1 MADSFSYSN
10 CADTG
15 DCSSESNLSLSVG
28 YYPNEDTFFNE
39 KTNSCKDTSSN
50 NPSIHFVP
58 PFQGSW
64 QTESKGTLLERQDQ
78 IQDSTEQFGQLNITP
93 AWDGCNHSDSIINW
107 DLHGDNQWIDQ
118 NPEEKTKLTLSKL
131 NGLVQRLEQFL
142 ENQKDDEDDE
152 FVFPESAQK
161 EDFQLSSS
169 TPPDVAQVSHQEH
182 DACLQDLPMFNPPEN
197 DAIQCP
203 QPPPKLQEHELA
215 ETKRK
220 ATGRQ
225 RTSTTA
231 TCSISSDKLKKED
244 THSSTQPLS
253 FLNFRWVF
261 RWLRQRVLSFWG
273 REHPKKAPKNPHKPT
288 QRKRFSHRSK
298 IQPQEPIEGEYP
310 IARF

>member
-28 YYPNEDTFFNE
+28 YYPNEDTFFKEN
-39 KTNSCKDTSSN
+39 TTSCEDTSSN

-64 QTESKGTLLERQDQ
+64 WTESKGTLLERQDQ
-78 IQDSTEQFGQLNITP
+78 IQDSTEQFGKLSITL
-93 AWDGCNHSDSIINW
+93 AWDGCNHSDSVITW
-107 DLHGDNQWIDQ
+107 DLHGDNHWVDKY
-118 NPEEKTKLTLSKL
+118 PEEKTKLTLSKP

-169 TPPDVAQVSHQEH
+169 NPSDVAQVSHQEH
-182 DACLQDLPMFNPPEN
+182 DTCPQDLPTFNPPEN

-203 QPPPKLQEHELA
+203 QTPPKLQEHELA
-215 ETKRK
+215 KVSTVMPQKQ
-220 ATGRQ
+220 AGGRPGEG
-225 RTSTTA
+225 A
-231 TCSISSDKLKKED
+231 
-244 THSSTQPLS
+244 
-253 FLNFRWVF
+253 WVEF
-261 RWLRQRVLSFWG
+261 
-273 REHPKKAPKNPHKPT
+273 REHC
-288 QRKRFSHRSK
+288 
-298 IQPQEPIEGEYP
+298 YLL
-310 IARF
+310 

>member
-28 YYPNEDTFFNE
+28 YYPNEDTFSNE
-39 KTNSCKDTSSN
+39 NTTSCEDPSSN

-58 PFQGSW
+58 LFQGSW
-64 QTESKGTLLERQDQ
+64 RTESKGTLLERQDQ
-78 IQDSTEQFGQLNITP
+78 IQDSTEQFGKLNITL

-107 DLHGDNQWIDQ
+107 DLHGDNQWTDKY
-118 NPEEKTKLTLSKL
+118 PEEKTKLTLSKL

-169 TPPDVAQVSHQEH
+169 TPPDVAQ
-182 DACLQDLPMFNPPEN
+182 
-197 DAIQCP
+197 
-203 QPPPKLQEHELA
+203 
-215 ETKRK
+215 TKGQT
-220 ATGRQ
+220 TGRQ
-225 RTSTTA
+225 RTSTTE
-231 TCSISSDKLKKED
+231 TCSISSDKPKGED

-261 RWLRQRVLSFWG
+261 RWLRQRILSSFWG
-273 REHPKKAPKNPHKPT
+273 REHPKKAPKNPRKLT

-298 IQPQEPIEGEYP
+298 IQPQEPIEGEYSILP
-310 IARF
+310 DFKTF

>member
-1 MADSFSYSN
+1 
-10 CADTG
+10 
-15 DCSSESNLSLSVG
+15 E
-28 YYPNEDTFFNE
+28 
-39 KTNSCKDTSSN
+39 DTSSN

-64 QTESKGTLLERQDQ
+64 WTESKGTLLERQGQ
-78 IQDSTEQFGQLNITP
+78 IQDSTEQFGKLNITL

-107 DLHGDNQWIDQ
+107 DLHGDNQWTDKY
-118 NPEEKTKLTLSKL
+118 PEEKTKLTLSKL

-152 FVFPESAQK
+152 SVFPEYAQT

-169 TPPDVAQVSHQEH
+169 TPSDVAQVSHREH
-182 DACLQDLPMFNPPEN
+182 DTCLQDLPTFNPPEN

-203 QPPPKLQEHELA
+203 QTPPKLQEHELA
-215 ETKRK
+215 ETKRQ

-225 RTSTTA
+225 STSTTE
-231 TCSISSDKLKKED
+231 TCSISSDKPKKD
-244 THSSTQPLS
+244 THSSTQPLF

-261 RWLRQRVLSFWG
+261 RWLRQRVLSLFWG
-273 REHPKKAPKNPHKPT
+273 REHPKKAPKNPHKLT

-310 IARF
+310 ILPDF

>member
-28 YYPNEDTFFNE
+28 YYPNEDTFSNE
-39 KTNSCKDTSSN
+39 NTTSCEDTSSN

-64 QTESKGTLLERQDQ
+64 WTESKGTLLERQGQ
-78 IQDSTEQFGQLNITP
+78 IQDSTEQFGKLNITL
-93 AWDGCNHSDSIINW
+93 AWNGCNHSDSIINW
-107 DLHGDNQWIDQ
+107 DLHGDNQWIDKY
-118 NPEEKTKLTLSKL
+118 PEEKTKLTLSKL

-152 FVFPESAQK
+152 SVFPEYAQK

-169 TPPDVAQVSHQEH
+169 TSSDVAQ
-182 DACLQDLPMFNPPEN
+182 
-197 DAIQCP
+197 
-203 QPPPKLQEHELA
+203 
-215 ETKRK
+215 TKRQ

-225 RTSTTA
+225 STSTTE
-231 TCSISSDKLKKED
+231 TCSISSDKPKEED

-261 RWLRQRVLSFWG
+261 RWLRQRVLSLFWG
-273 REHPKKAPKNPHKPT
+273 REHPKKAPKNPHKLT

-310 IARF
+310 ILPDFKTF